1 MIILINAGGVSLI
14 FESNSLIK
22 DSWHMITIVFQSG
35 QVKFYTDG
43 TFNDTKTNSV
53 SSFKV
58 STLPLYIGVRYPLSV
73 SPYSVYTGGY
83 TGKLDDFR
91 IYNRALM
98 DQEISA
104 LYNE

>member
-1 MIILINAGGVSLI
+1 
-14 FESNSLIK
+14 
-22 DSWHMITIVFQSG
+22 MITIVFQSG

-43 TFNDTKTNSV
+43 TLTDTKTTST

-58 STLPLYIGVRYPLSV
+58 STLPLYIGVRYPS
-73 SPYSVYTGGY
+73 SVYTGGY
-83 TGKLDDFR
+83 TGKMDNLR
-91 IYNRALM
+91 IYNRALT